1 MSAPPQIPPRPSRAQ
16 NSTPNSAHMDVP
28 KIPPRPKRSVDRSVS
43 PGRDAFAPSPLND
56 PSFLHTNPPPR
67 DSHLGADLPARP
79 PSVSL
84 PSLGQEGS
92 EYASFEDLSRTLS
105 NQSQSGE
112 APEQTKQVAGD
123 LPLHAPKASLPAS
136 SAKTRIQTVTRTDSD
151 QAAAAGFGNVLVPEG
166 KPSGDSSRSVSSRPS
181 SIYRDEEEHGI
192 PEIGVQ
198 VPMFRNAGDV
208 QAPTPSPYETAVPT
222 GVGFF
227 NKGDKPPRH
236 HSRTKSGREI
246 FHGPPGSYGLHGHGK
261 IGNDEFEQNWYKKHP
276 EDLKRE
282 KAGEYG
288 PHIQENRKDYHWGG
302 EKLDKLVRNAS
313 VEGFGLGTS
322 REAVSTPDEHIG
334 FLASEEYASRMASP
348 RPKSSGRPA
357 SISEKAGAPVA
368 ESPLRQANFPTDV
381 PSKQKTHG
389 SEAEEDVIH
398 IDPPNRRENKIHG
411 GGPDPSTHDLGQ
423 KGGNTD
429 EKGGWVSERGYGTP
443 ILASDEIKKDPE
455 SGWRQPAI
463 PPELERRGSGEY
475 TVNDDATPSYI
486 TKQRTHS
493 RPHSR
498 SSSRNSN
505 HGNPARI
512 ISSPQ
517 FDRSGTPLD
526 SMKEYE
532 PLFPEDDEA
541 PKKAKA
547 PVDKIKKRPDLAR
560 HQFPSQD
567 VWEDTP
573 SSLQLETTVDTA
585 QDPEEP
591 RSAAAEPDASQVFE
605 NPQAEQ
611 ARKEHITKED
621 QQSFLP
627 EHTKKFANKHL
638 KNASEGRPGVQ
649 RFPSQD
655 IWEDSPEHFH
665 LETTVSTPQTPET
678 NEYVDDSPVVEKP
691 SIPARPNIP
700 ARPQAAKEISP
711 VDKKAPVLPERSK
724 PQVPARPSKPLTKSS
739 EKVPTV
745 GAFPDDKGNVGSE
758 AQQQAQQPKAKPP
771 VPARPSGSKI
781 AALQAGFLK
790 DLNSK
795 LGLGPPKVKEP
806 EAEKEDEKEPP
817 KPLEDAR
824 KSRAKG
830 PQRRKPTKSPTPAAA
845 ATGAGEGGAQTLNV
859 GVVSTLWQVGGSGE
873 VEVPAAE
880 LAAKMQNAL
889 KPTISST
896 SSASDSL
903 SLPVTGA
910 EEFKQTEDTDFLE
923 KEEHVEPGEASLE
936 PAAVKDAQPAAASAA
951 VVEPASDEPI
961 EGETVGRT
969 DALTVG
975 PADAEPA
982 IEGKVPGG
990 MLGEDVSDLK
1000 REVEEETRE
1009 KLAIGGGEGK
1019 APEM

>member
-1 MSAPPQIPPRPSRAQ
+1 MSAPPQIPPRPTRAQ
-16 NSTPNSAHMDVP
+16 NSAPNSALMDVP

-43 PGRDAFAPSPLND
+43 PGRDAFARSPLND
-56 PSFLHTNPPPR
+56 PSFLHTGPPHK
-67 DSHLGADLPARP
+67 DSQLSAELPSRP

-92 EYASFEDLSRTLS
+92 EYASFDDLSKTLT
-105 NQSQSGE
+105 NQSQNGE
-112 APEQTKQVAGD
+112 SPEQTKQVAGD

-151 QAAAAGFGNVLVPEG
+151 QAAAAGFGKSLAPEG

-181 SIYRDEEEHGI
+181 SIYREEEEHGI

-198 VPMFRNAGDV
+198 VPMYPNAGDV

-227 NKGDKPPRH
+227 NKGDKPRH

-261 IGNDEFEQNWYKKHP
+261 IANDEFEQNWYKRHP

-313 VEGFGLGTS
+313 VEGYGLGTS

-348 RPKSSGRPA
+348 RPRSSGRPA
-357 SISEKAGAPVA
+357 SISEKGGAPVA

-381 PSKQKTHG
+381 LSKQKTHEN
-389 SEAEEDVIH
+389 EAEEDVIH
-398 IDPPNRRENKIHG
+398 IDPPHRRESKIHG
-411 GGPDPSTHDLGQ
+411 GGYDPPTHDLGR

-429 EKGGWVSERGYGTP
+429 EKSGWVSERGYGTP

-505 HGNPARI
+505 HANPARI
-512 ISSPQ
+512 IASPQ
-517 FDRSGTPLD
+517 FDRSGIPLD

-532 PLFPEDDEA
+532 PLFPEDDDA
-541 PKKAKA
+541 PKKAKT

-567 VWEDTP
+567 VWEDAP

-591 RSAAAEPDASQVFE
+591 KTAGAEPDASQVFE
-605 NPQAEQ
+605 NPQTEQ

-638 KNASEGRPGVQ
+638 KNASDSGRPGVQ

-655 IWEDSPEHFH
+655 IWEDTPEHFH

-678 NEYVDDSPVVEKP
+678 NEYADDSPVSEKP

-700 ARPQAAKEISP
+700 ARPQAAKEASP
-711 VDKKAPVLPERSK
+711 VDKKAPVLPERPK
-724 PQVPARPSKPLTKSS
+724 PQVPARPNKPLTKSS
-739 EKVPTV
+739 DKVPTV
-745 GAFPDDKGNVGSE
+745 GAFPDDNGNVGTE
-758 AQQQAQQPKAKPP
+758 AQPKAKPP
-771 VPARPSGSKI
+771 VPARPAGSKI

-806 EAEKEDEKEPP
+806 EPEKEEEPP

-824 KSRAKG
+824 KGRAKG
-830 PQRRKPTKSPTPAAA
+830 PQRRKPTKSPTPAATVTA
-845 ATGAGEGGAQTLNV
+845 EVAVPPQSLSV
-859 GVVSTLWQVGGSGE
+859 GVVSTLWQIGDSGA

-880 LAAKMQNAL
+880 LSAKLHNAL
-889 KPTISST
+889 KPTATPSAT
-896 SSASDSL
+896 SSASDTL
-903 SLPVTGA
+903 APPG
-910 EEFKQTEDTDFLE
+910 TEDFKDTEDILE

-936 PAAVKDAQPAAASAA
+936 PAAVKDAEPSAAAVAEPE
-951 VVEPASDEPI
+951 VEASNAPV
-961 EGETVGRT
+961 EGQTVERT
-969 DALTVG
+969 DRVTVD
-975 PADAEPA
+975 PADAEPVVEA
-982 IEGKVPGG
+982 KVPGG
-990 MLGEDVSDLK
+990 VSVEEQ
-1000 REVEEETRE
+1000 RELQREIEEETRE
-1009 KLAIGGGEGK
+1009 KLAGGDAGEVK
-1019 APEM
+1019 AEQAI